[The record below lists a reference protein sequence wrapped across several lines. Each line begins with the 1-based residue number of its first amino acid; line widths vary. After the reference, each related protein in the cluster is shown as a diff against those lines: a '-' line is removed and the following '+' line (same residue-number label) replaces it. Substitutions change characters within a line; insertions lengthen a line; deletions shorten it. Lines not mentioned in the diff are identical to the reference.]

1 LYGINGYTDF
11 NSTVKDPET
20 GKIGEDRIWDRAN
33 FALTWRGFQ
42 IRSKKFG
49 LDGYIRITEEDDI

>member
-1 LYGINGYTDF
+1 
-11 NSTVKDPET
+11 VKDPET

-49 LDGYIRITEEDDI
+49 LDGYIRITEEEDI